1 VGWLVA
7 SFLSTQGGC
16 SSSSSGAQSAADSG
30 VDGSAASADGS
41 MRADAANG
49 ADAKAAGD
57 SATSEDTGTIP
68 PGEGGTTAPGDGAV
82 APPDLDAS
90 PITGLN
96 GKTYYVATTGSDTND
111 GSMTAPWKTIQ
122 NAGPTVGPGDTVV
135 VLAGAYDGAI
145 FGWDGAAPCGDTDCT
160 ITGTA
165 AHPILLEADPTASP
179 GSVVVASK
187 NKRSAIGLSLVGCD
201 YVDVVGFTMTN
212 AGTST
217 TAAGSIT
224 KAGISV
230 AQSTGNV
237 VEGNVVDGVTG
248 IGGILVDFGTGVVVR
263 GNTLVNTKGT
273 GDTGHGM
280 YLSGGS
286 TGLQVLGNLIHDNA
300 YVGIHINGDVA
311 SEGPPGVVTQVLIA
325 GNVIYDN
332 GQNGINADGLES
344 STIENNV
351 IYGNARDG
359 IELYQIDAAGGSTG
373 NVIVNNTID
382 QSMIAKSYAIEIDA
396 CDYDGPSPSPAGCTP
411 ASEDSSTGN
420 IAFNDI
426 LLGGSGGGAS
436 NVVTS
441 ADLALSTNLTT
452 AASGLF
458 VNAAGGNYQLSPGGP
473 GVGAGIGSFGG
484 AQAPAA
490 PGGWDIGAFDF
501 E

>member
-1 VGWLVA
+1 MRRRPRPPFAIPPVGLLVVSVLA
-7 SFLSTQGGC
+7 TQGGC
-16 SSSSSGAQSAADSG
+16 SGSSSSASHAADAG
-30 VDGSAASADGS
+30 ADGS
-41 MRADAANG
+41 TAPLDGSTPPDAPG
-49 ADAKAAGD
+49 VHDGP
-57 SATSEDTGTIP
+57 SVDTGT
-68 PGEGGTTAPGDGAV
+68 TSPGDGGV

-111 GSMTAPWKTIQ
+111 GSMGAPWKTIQ

-135 VLAGAYDGAI
+135 VLAGTYDGAI

-165 AHPILLEADPTASP
+165 AHPILIEADPTASP
-179 GSVVVASK
+179 GSVVIASK

-237 VEGNVVDGVTG
+237 VQGNVVDGVSG

-263 GNTLVNTKGT
+263 GNTVVDTKGT

-286 TGLQVLGNLIHDNA
+286 TGLQVIGNLIHDNA

-325 GNVIYDN
+325 GNAIYAN
-332 GQNGINADGLES
+332 GQNGINADGLQS

-351 IYGNARDG
+351 IYGNANNG
-359 IELYQIDAAGGSTG
+359 IDLYQIDAAGGSTG

-382 QSMIAKSYAIEIDA
+382 QSMIAGSYAIAIDA
-396 CDYDGPSPSPAGCTP
+396 CAYDGPSPSPAGCTSAP
-411 ASEDSSTGN
+411 DDSSTGN
-420 IAFNDI
+420 IAFDDV
-426 LLGGSGGGAS
+426 LLGGNGGGATS
-436 NVVTS
+436 VVTS

-452 AASGLF
+452 ASGLF
-458 VNAAGGNYQLSPGGP
+458 VNATGGDYQLSPGGP
-473 GVGAGIGSFGG
+473 GVGTGIGSFSG

-490 PGGWDIGAFDF
+490 PGGTWDIGAFDY